1 MKNFKKYLVLA
12 LCFGLSLSSINAAEK
27 VAHLSQFIKMGKEA
41 TNPAERNS
49 ALQEALRLVD
59 GVYQYYAD
67 NGQPVSFGKIAQKFQ
82 DAFDMSIEEAK
93 AQELGQGRDQLMAE
107 RDKALEGIRQSR
119 EQRKETGKKIRT
131 KITTERKKNQ
141 RLQATME
148 ELQAAQ
154 EEIRGL
160 RRALE
165 NGGNN
170 NDVAQLLQE
179 QDDRNRRVAD
189 IATQN
194 ILLMREDLQQEQD
207 ARTAAEEALENAR
220 RETANKDDEISDL
233 QEQIEALQGQINR
246 LQKGSTT
253 TGSSIQNDC
262 EKRLELLQSTNRN
275 NALLIGELNREVAEL
290 KKANAALEAMLN
302 DEEE

>member
-12 LCFGLSLSSINAAEK
+12 LSFGLGLNLLNANPKTDFTRALKIKNEQAAIDAMMQLKTIYQEHSLAS
-27 VAHLSQFIKMGKEA
+27 FYTDFKEA
-41 TNPAERNS
+41 FHKT
-49 ALQEALRLVD
+49 
-59 GVYQYYAD
+59 
-67 NGQPVSFGKIAQKFQ
+67 F
-82 DAFDMSIEEAK
+82 EEAQANK
-93 AQELGQGRDQLMAE
+93 LGLGRDQLMAE
-107 RDKALEGIRQSR
+107 RDEALEKIRQSR
-119 EQRKETGKKIRT
+119 EQRKETGKKIRA
-131 KITTERKKNQ
+131 KITAEREKNQ

-207 ARTAAEEALENAR
+207 ARTAAEEALEDAR
-220 RETANKDDEISDL
+220 RETANKDDEISNL

-246 LQKGSTT
+246 LQNGSTT
-253 TGSSIQNDC
+253 TGNANCDEC
-262 EKRLELLQSTNRN
+262 ETRVTRLTSLLRQRN
-275 NALLIGELNREVAEL
+275 SEYSRMMKDYTQEIEESKKKIVALTEALDAE
-290 KKANAALEAMLN
+290 
-302 DEEE
+302 